1 MKRYPLPIMYSIEP
15 MPQKIKVEA
24 IQSDAKDQALLGDP
38 YDLKLRLSKVEDVK
52 LRSLKAIFKKFAT
65 EPAGREEGL
74 GDDADQLSQSDASSA
89 QEGMVDVDLSQSTIR
104 TGIPLSTDADD
115 QKFSRLSAS
124 MFSPNMSAFY
134 ENARGVLSASSMMPQ
149 SDSSRFLGADPS
161 IGVAVLKRSLTAAK
175 RPVRALEQR
184 AGDLL
189 ARVTEADDEIE
200 FQPVELYYT
209 KGQTANV
216 EDLTAI
222 DMDTEEPDD
231 EKIVDLLVD
240 GSGDIDELNLKMI
253 FYQEGKLN
261 NLTVRF

>member
-1 MKRYPLPIMYSIEP
+1 
-15 MPQKIKVEA
+15 
-24 IQSDAKDQALLGDP
+24 
-38 YDLKLRLSKVEDVK
+38 
-52 LRSLKAIFKKFAT
+52 
-65 EPAGREEGL
+65 
-74 GDDADQLSQSDASSA
+74 
-89 QEGMVDVDLSQSTIR
+89 MVDVDLSQSTIR

-134 ENARGVLSASSMMPQ
+134 ENARGVLSASSIMPQ

-161 IGVAVLKRSLTAAK
+161 IGVAVLKRSLTAAR
-175 RPVRALEQR
+175 RPARMQR

-209 KGQTANV
+209 TGQSANV

-231 EKIVDLLVD
+231 EKVVDLIVD
-240 GSGDIDELNLKMI
+240 GSGDINELNLKMI